1 MDGKKIL
8 SALTTQLKK
17 NDKLLS
23 DLEAL
28 ATEVK
33 SSDGDAS
40 IMKRTS
46 ALSTALAQYVAEEI
60 YCRLDRLYLE
70 RILGSSKSSADDP
83 TNKEVEAVVGLEQEM
98 QSLYP
103 EIDILAEMSTKQQ
116 FVEPILRQ
124 LQNHHGQLRIA
135 SHQRLDLVRPL
146 RHVCL
151 EVNLTLPRFWKQ
163 SQIWRHI

>member
-8 SALTTQLKK
+8 SALATQLKK
-17 NDKLLS
+17 NDKLLP

-28 ATEVK
+28 AARVK

-70 RILGSSKSSADDP
+70 RILDSSGSAADGQ
-83 TNKEVEAVVGLEQEM
+83 TNKEIEAAVGLEQEM
-98 QSLYP
+98 ESLYP
-103 EIDILAEMSTKQQ
+103 EIDILADMSTKQQ

-151 EVNLTLPRFWKQ
+151 AANLTFPRFWKQ
-163 SQIWRHI
+163 SQI

>member
-8 SALTTQLKK
+8 SALTTQLRK

-23 DLEAL
+23 DLETL
-28 ATEVK
+28 AAGVQ

-70 RILGSSKSSADDP
+70 RILDDSTSAADGS
-83 TNKEVEAVVGLEQEM
+83 TNKELEALVGLEQEM
-98 QSLYP
+98 ESLYP
-103 EIDILAEMSTKQQ
+103 EIDVLSEISTKQQ

-124 LQNHHGQLRIA
+124 LQNHHGRLRIK
-135 SHQRLDLVRPL
+135 SHQNLDLVRPL
-146 RHVCL
+146 RLVCL
-151 EVNLTLPRFWKQ
+151 AVNLTFPRFWKP
-163 SQIWRHI
+163 SQI